1 MSAWS
6 RREKLPLGGLRRL
19 WSLADSANIFAS
31 RIVGRNEWRN
41 STAFIRPTQF
51 IEYFNAKGGS
61 SVDHPRFNKSGISSI
76 YLPIPFPSKDSKFI
90 LLSFFFLR
98 ANLIDRLR
106 KRNSSRLVNSLWL
119 VTLVTSNSVT
129 RYWVYQREKEAMDFR
144 MDFCRLRM
152 DRAFGSRS
160 RRCTRRGLIC
170 GKCKRQ
176 TRRCPDE
183 IRPP

>member
-106 KRNSSRLVNSLWL
+106 KRDISSGHLSIYLFPFHRRIRNLSFFLFFSSREFNRLPSKTKLLATSELVM
-119 VTLVTSNSVT
+119 TSNVS
-129 RYWVYQREKEAMDFR
+129 D
-144 MDFCRLRM
+144 
-152 DRAFGSRS
+152 
-160 RRCTRRGLIC
+160 
-170 GKCKRQ
+170 
-176 TRRCPDE
+176 
-183 IRPP
+183 